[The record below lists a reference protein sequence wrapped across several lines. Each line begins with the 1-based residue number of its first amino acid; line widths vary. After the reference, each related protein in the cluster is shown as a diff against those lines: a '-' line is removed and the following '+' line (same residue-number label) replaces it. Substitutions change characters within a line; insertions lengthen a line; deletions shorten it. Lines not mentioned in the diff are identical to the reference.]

1 MKITKAHFEI
11 FKTECQKWIEIF
23 GLKNWQI
30 NYVHKK
36 LEDSRASTS
45 FNCVGGIATIF
56 LNTNWDEKASY
67 EFDVNDVRK
76 SAFHEICEL
85 LLGRLNNMVEQRYG
99 LHVQDIEEEIH
110 RIIRILENVLWE
122 KDI

>member
-1 MKITKAHFEI
+1 MKITPKHFTI

-36 LEDSRASTS
+36 LENARARTR

-56 LNTNWDEKASY
+56 LNTNWSEEASY
-67 EFDVNDVRK
+67 EFDVNDVRR

-85 LLGRLNNMVEQRYG
+85 LLGRLNDMVVQRYA
-99 LHVQDIEEEIH
+99 LHEADTEEEIH
-110 RIIRILENVLWE
+110 RIIRILENVLW
-122 KDI
+122 D